1 MNEMIPRV
9 NNVPAAEKAPEPAPE
24 TVLNQNEFTPIV
36 ELAPSIISL
45 EEIGTTINAEID
57 AAIDYPAVMDILEV
71 AISNYGHQ
79 TIETIMLSRFNNQS
93 TEANK
98 VLLDLIKG
106 ISETQTVTAVE
117 SLADPDFEGVSTLLE
132 MVSKYTEE
140 EIHLVTNITE
150 PSEAIA
156 SPERKLMKNDLAPIY
171 KLACKLRW
179 ESKAALDT
187 DRTLYPEFWQIF
199 DKFEAI
205 HQAIGIINTIQ
216 NTVRHNLT
224 VKL

>member
-1 MNEMIPRV
+1 MNEMIPRI
-9 NNVPAAEKAPEPAPE
+9 NAVPTEKTEE
-24 TVLNQNEFTPIV
+24 QSQESEKFTPMT
-36 ELAPSIISL
+36 ELAPDVLSI
-45 EEIGTTINAEID
+45 EEIGATIIAKIQAAE
-57 AAIDYPAVMDILEV
+57 DYPAVIDLLEE

-79 TIETIMLSRFNNQS
+79 TVETIMLTRFNIEPTQ
-93 TEANK
+93 ENK
-98 VLLDLIKG
+98 VLLDLIVG
-106 ISETQTVTAVE
+106 MNQIQTITAVE
-117 SLADPDFEGVSTLLE
+117 SLEDPDFEGLGTMFE

-140 EIHLVTNITE
+140 EILTVTNITE
-150 PSEAIA
+150 PAEAIS
-156 SPERKLMKNDLAPIY
+156 SPERQRMKNDLAPLY

-205 HQAIGIINTIQ
+205 HRAIGIINNISK
-216 NTVRHNLT
+216 TVRHNLT